1 MLRLLCILMC
11 ITIWLSFSGAALA
24 HKASDSFMYI
34 TAEQIRLDIALQ
46 DMQRIQELD
55 FNRNGDLTWGELRA
69 AEPDFTQLLAKRIR
83 VSRDDQLCT
92 LAITLTGI
100 SQHSDGPYAAW
111 MIASDCLSQS
121 AVRLDYSLLFD
132 IDPLHRALL
141 ISDLTGEAQLS
152 VLSPSTQSIVLG
164 ESISRLTTTKVFL
177 WQGAVHLLLG
187 YDHMLFLLAL
197 LLPATRRK
205 VAGAEI
211 GSLRKVFTD
220 VALVITMFT
229 LAHSATLVAA
239 SLGWFSLPSRPV
251 EIAIALSIS
260 LAAAMALMDVKL
272 GFQRGLAMGVG
283 LIHGF
288 GFAGVLADLLAAS
301 PLKLLALGS
310 FNVGIE
316 LAQLA
321 LVLLILPILYRCSFY
336 PLYQRRVFPMAA
348 VLLIISG
355 LYMAAQRL

>member
-1 MLRLLCILMC
+1 MLRLLGIL
-11 ITIWLSFSGAALA
+11 ILATVSLSFASAVSA

-46 DMQRIQELD
+46 DMQRIQSLD
-55 FNRNGDLTWGELRA
+55 FNQDGNVTWGELRA
-69 AEPDFTQLLAKRIR
+69 VEADFTQLLAKRIS
-83 VSRDDQLCT
+83 VSRDDQPCSM
-92 LAITLTGI
+92 AITLAGI
-100 SQHSDGPYAAW
+100 SQHSDGPYTAW

-132 IDPLHRALL
+132 IDLLHRALL
-141 ISDLTGEAQLS
+141 ISDLSGETQLS
-152 VLSPSTQSIVLG
+152 VLSPANQSIILG
-164 ESISRLTTTKVFL
+164 EQISRLTTAEVFL
-177 WQGAVHLLLG
+177 WQGAVHLLVG

-205 VAGAEI
+205 VGGVET

-239 SLGWFSLPSRPV
+239 SLGWFSLPSQPV

-288 GFAGVLADLLAAS
+288 GFAGVLSDLLAAS

-321 LVLLILPILYRCSFY
+321 LVLLVLPILYRCSFY
-336 PLYQRRVFPMAA
+336 PVYQRRIFPIAA
-348 VLLIISG
+348 VSLVTSG
-355 LYMAAQRL
+355 LYMAVQRL

>member
-1 MLRLLCILMC
+1 MPRLLLIL
-11 ITIWLSFSGAALA
+11 ILVLVSTAFSQTVLA

-34 TAEQIRLDIALQ
+34 SAEQIRLDIAVQ
-46 DMQRIQELD
+46 DMVRIQALD
-55 FNRNGDLTWGELRA
+55 LNKDSAVSWGELRA
-69 AEPDFTQLLAKRIR
+69 TEPAFSQLLAQRIAL
-83 VSRDDQLCT
+83 SHGNESCPLGIK
-92 LAITLTGI
+92 LSGI
-100 SQHSDGPYAAW
+100 SEHSDGPYAVW
-111 MIASDCLSQS
+111 SLTSRCLSEA

-141 ISDLTGEAQLS
+141 VSDLSGEKQLS
-152 VLSPSTQSIVLG
+152 VLSPSSRSVVLG
-164 ESISRLTTTKVFL
+164 EQISALSTAGVFL
-177 WQGAVHLLLG
+177 WQGVVHLLVG

-205 VAGAEI
+205 GSGAQAQT
-211 GSLRKVFTD
+211 LRQVFTD

-229 LAHSATLVAA
+229 LAHSFTLVAA
-239 SLGWFSLPSRPV
+239 SLGWFSLPSQPV

-260 LAAAMALMDVKL
+260 LAAAMALMDVNVR
-272 GFQRGLAMGVG
+272 FQRGLAMGVG

-288 GFAGVLADLLAAS
+288 GFAGVLSDLLAAS

-321 LVLLILPILYRCSFY
+321 LVILVLPLLYRVSFHAV
-336 PLYQRRVFPMAA
+336 YQRLVFPLGG
-348 VLLIISG
+348 VLLIASG
-355 LYMAAQRL
+355 LYMALQRI